1 MPTLGEELRRK
12 REERNIDLNDIAE
25 STKIGIRFLKAI
37 EADNYAI
44 LPGGIFTRSF
54 IRAFAKRVGMN
65 EDEAMDMYVQ
75 QVAPPPV
82 IEQPAESQPK
92 SRKSSKQPPSIIQSY
107 ENNAPVPRKKSSKS
121 APETNW
127 SSVFIIIGILI
138 VVGIIIAAL
147 VRQINKNQAAQ
158 VVIAETPKVE
168 QPQTDPPQN
177 QTASTQNANQQ
188 PATQTEQPQPPAIA
202 SGDSLKVR
210 IEAKD
215 NDIWVQFQ
223 ADEAKPAQV
232 ILKPGEGQD
241 IPPALSAVKIKY
253 GNKQSLKL
261 IINNKEANIPADL
274 PEWKGNIL
282 ISRDNLQTFFQP
294 HTATPQ

>member
-65 EDEAMDMYVQ
+65 EDEALNMYIE

-82 IEQPAESQPK
+82 VEQPADSHQ
-92 SRKSSKQPPSIIQSY
+92 KSSKRPPSIIQSY
-107 ENNAPVPRKKSSKS
+107 EESTPAPRKKSSKS

-127 SSVFIIIGILI
+127 SSVLIIIGILI

-147 VRQINKNQAAQ
+147 VRQINRNQAAQ
-158 VVIAETPKVE
+158 VVIPETPKVE
-168 QPQTDPPQN
+168 QPQPETPQN

-188 PATQTEQPQPPAIA
+188 PAPQPETPQTPTIA

-210 IEAKD
+210 IEARD

-223 ADEAKPAQV
+223 SDEAKPAQV

-241 IPPALSAVKIKY
+241 IPPAVSAVKIKY

-261 IINNKEANIPADL
+261 IINNKEASIPADL

-294 HTATPQ
+294 QIATPR

>member
-1 MPTLGEELRRK
+1 MPTLGEELRRR
-12 REERNIDLNDIAE
+12 REQLNIDLNDIAD

-54 IRAFAKRVGMN
+54 IRAFAKKVGMN
-65 EDEAMDMYVQ
+65 EDEAMNLYVQ

-82 IEQPAESQPK
+82 IEQPEDNHK
-92 SRKSSKQPPSIIQSY
+92 KSSKQPPSIIQAY
-107 ENNAPVPRKKSSKS
+107 ENQPPVIRKKPAKTST
-121 APETNW
+121 ETNW
-127 SSVFIIIGILI
+127 SSVLIIIGILI

-158 VVIAETPKVE
+158 VVIPEKPRIE
-168 QPQTDPPQN
+168 QPQAEEPSQSASSQNSSQPTPTAEPPQ
-177 QTASTQNANQQ
+177 APSVNA
-188 PATQTEQPQPPAIA
+188 
-202 SGDSLKVR
+202 GDTLKVR

-215 NDIWVQFQ
+215 NDIWIQYQ

-241 IPPALSAVKIKY
+241 VPPALSAVKIKY

-261 IINNKEANIPADL
+261 IINNKEANLPVDL

-282 ISRDNLQTFFQP
+282 ISRDTLPTFFQTQSP
-294 HTATPQ
+294 APPQ

>member
-12 REERNIDLNDIAE
+12 REDRNIDLNDIAE

-65 EDEAMDMYVQ
+65 EDEAMDMYAQ

-82 IEQPAESQPK
+82 VEQPADTHQ
-92 SRKSSKQPPSIIQSY
+92 KSSKHPPSIIQSY
-107 ENNAPVPRKKSSKS
+107 ENNAPPPRKKSSKS

-147 VRQINKNQAAQ
+147 VRQINKNQATQ
-158 VVIAETPKVE
+158 VVIPETPKVE
-168 QPQTDPPQN
+168 QPQSETPSN
-177 QTASTQNANQQ
+177 QTASTQNSNQQ
-188 PATQTEQPQPPAIA
+188 PSTPSEQPQAPNLA
-202 SGDSLKVR
+202 SSDSLKVR
-210 IEAKD
+210 IEAKE

-294 HTATPQ
+294 HTAIPQ

>member
-12 REERNIDLNDIAE
+12 REERNIDLTDIAE

-65 EDEAMDMYVQ
+65 EDEAMDLYVQ

-82 IEQPAESQPK
+82 VEQPAETHQ
-92 SRKSSKQPPSIIQSY
+92 KSSKRPPSIIQSY
-107 ENNAPVPRKKSSKS
+107 EEKAPPSRKKGSKS

-127 SSVFIIIGILI
+127 SSVFVIIGILI

-147 VRQINKNQAAQ
+147 IRQINKNQAAQ
-158 VVIAETPKVE
+158 VVIPETPKVE
-168 QPQTDPPQN
+168 QPQPETPQN
-177 QTASTQNANQQ
+177 QTASSPNSNQQ
-188 PATQTEQPQPPAIA
+188 PATQPEQPQAPNLA
-202 SGDSLKVR
+202 SSDSLKVR

-232 ILKPGEGQD
+232 ILKPGQGQD

-294 HTATPQ
+294 QTATPQ

>member
-12 REERNIDLNDIAE
+12 REDRNIDLNDIAE

-65 EDEAMDMYVQ
+65 EDEAMDMYAQ

-82 IEQPAESQPK
+82 VEQPADTHQ
-92 SRKSSKQPPSIIQSY
+92 KSSKHPPSIIQSY
-107 ENNAPVPRKKSSKS
+107 ENNAPPPRKKSSKS

-147 VRQINKNQAAQ
+147 VRQINKNQATQ
-158 VVIAETPKVE
+158 VVIPETPKVE
-168 QPQTDPPQN
+168 QPQSEPPSN
-177 QTASTQNANQQ
+177 QTASTQNSNQQ
-188 PATQTEQPQPPAIA
+188 PSTPTEQPQAPNLA
-202 SGDSLKVR
+202 SSDSLKVR
-210 IEAKD
+210 IEAKE

-294 HTATPQ
+294 HTAIPQ

>member
-12 REERNIDLNDIAE
+12 REERNIDLTDIAE

-65 EDEAMDMYVQ
+65 EDEAMELYVQ

-82 IEQPAESQPK
+82 VEQPAESHQ
-92 SRKSSKQPPSIIQSY
+92 KSSKRPPSILQTY
-107 ENNAPVPRKKSSKS
+107 DNQPPPVRKKSSKS
-121 APETNW
+121 APETSW

-147 VRQINKNQAAQ
+147 IRQINKNQAAQ
-158 VVIAETPKVE
+158 VVIPEAPKVE
-168 QPQTDPPQN
+168 QPASDSAPNP
-177 QTASTQNANQQ
+177 TAPTPNANSQ
-188 PATQTEQPQPPAIA
+188 PATQPQQPQPPSLA
-202 SGDSLKVR
+202 SNDSLKVR
-210 IEAKD
+210 IEAKEG
-215 NDIWVQFQ
+215 DIWVQYQ
-223 ADEAKPAQV
+223 ADEATPAQI
-232 ILKPGEGQD
+232 ILKPGQGQD
-241 IPPALSAVKIKY
+241 LPPALTAVKIKY

-261 IINNKEANIPADL
+261 IINSKEASLPPDL

-294 HTATPQ
+294 PAATPQ